1 MRKLIFL
8 PILVLAACSFPQ
20 APRPAQVTLTE
31 NTLSV
36 RMANGE
42 TCQGP
47 RPAGSGSGG
56 WSGRLQGCSAGY
68 DYHIEMQPGTNPL
81 RMAFDEIREAVGL
94 QGTSVPLATITIS
107 DGGGRDYIYA
117 TPERRRR

>member
-1 MRKLIFL
+1 MRRLILL
-8 PILVLAACSFPQ
+8 PLLVISACSLVQ
-20 APRPAQVTLTE
+20 APRPVNVTLTE
-31 NTLSV
+31 NNLSV

-47 RPAGSGSGG
+47 RPAGVTGG
-56 WSGRLQGCSAGY
+56 WSGRLQGCSAAY
-68 DYHIEMQPGTNPL
+68 DYNIAMDPGSNPL
-81 RMAFDEIREAVGL
+81 RMVFDEIRGAVGL
-94 QGTSVPLATITIS
+94 QGTSVPIATITIS

>member
-1 MRKLIFL
+1 MRHLILL
-8 PILVLAACSFPQ
+8 PLLVLSACSLVQ
-20 APRPAQVTLTE
+20 APRPVDVTLTE
-31 NTLSV
+31 NNLSV

-47 RPAGSGSGG
+47 RPAGVTGG
-56 WSGRLQGCSAGY
+56 WSGRLQGCSAAY
-68 DYHIEMQPGTNPL
+68 DYNIAMDPGSNPL
-81 RMAFDEIREAVGL
+81 RMVFDEIRGAVGL
-94 QGTSVPLATITIS
+94 QGTSVPVATITIS